1 MSERTVRV
9 GLMTYQREDGRYRL
23 AYTGDVVQVH
33 PDFLE
38 RFDRI
43 NVVQG
48 QAPAP
53 EPEAPAEQP
62 APEPVKKSAPRQSRR
77 KTTEE

>member
-23 AYTGDVVQVH
+23 AYTGDVVKVH
-33 PDFLE
+33 PDFLD
-38 RFDRI
+38 RFDRL

-48 QAPAP
+48 REPAP
-53 EPEAPAEQP
+53 EPEPAKKP
-62 APEPVKKSAPRQSRR
+62 APRRQR
-77 KTTEE
+77 KTEE